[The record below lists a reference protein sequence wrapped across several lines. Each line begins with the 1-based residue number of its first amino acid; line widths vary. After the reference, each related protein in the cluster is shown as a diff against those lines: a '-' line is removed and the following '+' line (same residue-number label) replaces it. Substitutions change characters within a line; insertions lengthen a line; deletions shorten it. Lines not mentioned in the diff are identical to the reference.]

1 MFTER
6 LQVRLSRT
14 QRQGLEAEAKR
25 RRISVSAVIREAL
38 DARFQSV
45 PLERRLRAVAEIRAM
60 RGGRFLTIG
69 AIERIVDE
77 ERSRPLK
84 T

>member
-6 LQVRLSRT
+6 LQVRLTRA

-25 RRISVSAVIREAL
+25 RRISVGAVIREAL
-38 DARFQSV
+38 DARFQNV
-45 PLERRLRAVAEIRAM
+45 PRERRLRAVAEIGAM